1 MIKILKICLWML
13 AVTPLIV
20 DNSLFYSS
28 TTTGS
33 IFIRGILILIS
44 ILFLFNFL
52 YTKKFRIRIIEKIK
66 IAIRNPLV
74 ISILAFFSIF
84 IISTIFAVDKY
95 SAFWGTIERAEGLV
109 GMIYFLSFFIFSL
122 LIFEKKDWLWFF
134 RLSLLVAFI
143 LIFKEFI
150 QFSSGV
156 SRPDSFLGNPTFLS
170 GYLLF
175 SIFSAILVFKEE
187 EINFWK
193 YFSVVIFFLSILGI
207 FITET
212 RGTIAGLAVSFIV
225 ILIYNIIK
233 GNNILIWKFNL
244 RKLSIVIL
252 CFTIAFLALFL
263 STRESDVWQRVPG
276 FGRVAVINAE
286 DNTTQ
291 TRLLMAKL
299 SIDAVDPVK
308 NGAKEFLI
316 GWGPENFSLAY
327 VKYFN
332 PKQFQY
338 EIGWFDRSHNKLFD
352 ILVMNGILG
361 LIAYLSIYFF
371 FFKSIFKK
379 HNFSLLNIGLL
390 FFGVS
395 LFIHLLFVF
404 DQITTSIPFFVLLAF
419 SIYLTI
425 GDDIVEGIDKPK
437 KDYKASNKLEIFASI
452 FLLALTLFLG
462 FVFFKNDLP
471 AYIQLKSYA
480 LLREKSDATIISS
493 KINEVFDPFTTAQM
507 KIRYDFLS
515 FVSKNYDAKSEPIVK
530 LSALSFLKGDEYVD
544 RRPLDLQF
552 SNFLALTYISQGK
565 ELNNLEYLKKGE
577 EIFKRILLLSPH
589 KPDFNYGLALSWFYQ
604 KKYIESFI
612 YFEKIFDTNPGYFSQ
627 KSKGPEGIYSLF
639 IKHFYEVKD
648 KANFIKTADRLKKN
662 NYADSATLDKIIDF
676 ISKNN
681 IWPNINF
688 SQ

>member
-1 MIKILKICLWML
+1 MTKILKICLWML

-28 TTTGS
+28 TTTES
-33 IFIRGILILIS
+33 IFIRGLLFLMS

-52 YTKKFRIRIIEKIK
+52 YTKKFRIKIVEKVK
-66 IAIRNPLV
+66 IVIRNPLV
-74 ISILAFFSIF
+74 ISVLAFFFIF
-84 IISTIFAVDKY
+84 IISTIFAIDKY
-95 SAFWGTIERAEGLV
+95 GAFWGTIERAEGLV
-109 GMIYFLSFFIFSL
+109 GMIYFFSFFVFSL

-134 RLSLLVAFI
+134 RLSLLVAFV
-143 LIFKEFI
+143 LIFKEFM
-150 QFSSGV
+150 QFSNGI
-156 SRPDSFLGNPTFLS
+156 SRPDSFLGNPTFLA

-175 SIFSAILVFKEE
+175 SIFSATIIFS
-187 EINFWK
+187 EIQSSFWK
-193 YFSVVIFFLSILGI
+193 YFSAGIFFLSILGI

-212 RGTIAGLAVSFIV
+212 RGTIAGLAVGFIT
-225 ILIYNIIK
+225 ILIYSIIK
-233 GNNILIWKFNL
+233 GKDISFWNFNL
-244 RKLSIVIL
+244 RKVSIIIL
-252 CFTIAFLALFL
+252 CLMIAFLALFF
-263 STRESDVWQRVPG
+263 STRESEVWQRIPG
-276 FGRVAVINAE
+276 FGRVAVINGE

-299 SIDAVDPVK
+299 SVDAVDPTK

-338 EIGWFDRSHNKLFD
+338 EVGWFDRSHNKLFD

-361 LIAYLSIYFF
+361 FIIYLSIYFF
-371 FFKSIFKK
+371 FFKSIFKRRE
-379 HNFSLLNIGLL
+379 FSLLNVGLL
-390 FFGVS
+390 LFGVS
-395 LFIHLLFVF
+395 LLVHLLFVF

-425 GDDIVEGIDKPK
+425 VEGIDKPK
-437 KDYKASNKLEIFASI
+437 KDYKISNKFEIFASI

-480 LLREKSDATIISS
+480 SLREKSDATIISI

-515 FVSKNYDAKSEPIVK
+515 FVSKNYDAKSESIVK
-530 LSALSFLKGDEYVD
+530 LSDLSFLKGDEYMD

-552 SNFLALTYISQGK
+552 SNFLALTYTNLGK
-565 ELNNLEYLKKGE
+565 KLNNLEYLKKAE
-577 EIFKRILLLSPH
+577 EIFKRILLLSPY

-627 KSKGPEGIYSLF
+627 KSKGPEGVYSLF

-676 ISKNN
+676 INKNN

-688 SQ
+688 SE